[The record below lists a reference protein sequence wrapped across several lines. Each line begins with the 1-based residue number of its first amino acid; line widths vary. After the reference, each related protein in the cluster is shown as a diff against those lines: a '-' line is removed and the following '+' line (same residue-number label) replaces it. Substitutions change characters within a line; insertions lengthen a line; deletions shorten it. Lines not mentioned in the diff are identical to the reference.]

1 MAVIAEA
8 KTERLVYKLYT
19 DATYNSTTEPVMATD
34 PAATGGQ
41 YLRHVSHTLNL
52 TRDQYRPNE
61 KRVDA
66 QRPMGTSGSK
76 TFAGAINGFLSP
88 GTQADLF
95 KGVFRN
101 PWTAAV
107 TASEAD
113 FTSATFDSTASTVVF
128 AGGNPVTKGYVVGG
142 FMNFTNLATAA
153 NNSTNFLIL
162 AFGGTSNRTVT
173 LFPAPTTETADTAFN
188 VTSVGKIL
196 TNPSSGLTDYK
207 FAFEWYNPAADFSR
221 FGSECRM
228 GGFDLA
234 APVNNNVTLN
244 FNVMG
249 RNRTVLSGASS
260 PFFTA
265 PTAETTTDIP
275 TAMQGLLRLN
285 GSTLGVCTTSS
296 IKVNLNPQAAKVVN
310 SAGLVGAVFLEDFM
324 LDGDFTS
331 FIDGST
337 LFDAYDNKTE
347 MEFFC
352 YYPTSNAIA
361 APAHVF
367 YMPRIRLTGCVE
379 GETAG
384 GKTAACTFE
393 AGRYSGA
400 TAGVASTTLQIADT
414 NA

>member
-1 MAVIAEA
+1 MSVIAEA
-8 KTERLVYKLYT
+8 KTERLVYKLYS
-19 DATYNSTTEPVMATD
+19 DATYNSTAEPAMASD
-34 PAATGGQ
+34 PAASGGQ

-52 TRDQYRPNE
+52 SRDEYRPNE

-95 KGVFRN
+95 KGVMRN

-128 AGGNPVTKGYVVGG
+128 AAGNPVTKGFTVGG
-142 FMNFTNLATAA
+142 FMNFTNLATAG

-162 AFGGTSNRTVT
+162 GFGGTSNRTVT
-173 LFPAPTTETADTAFN
+173 LYPAPTTETADTAFN
-188 VTSVGKIL
+188 VTGYKTLS
-196 TNPSSGLTDYK
+196 NPASGLTDYK

-221 FGSECRM
+221 FGSEARI
-228 GGFDLA
+228 GGFDLS

-260 PFFTA
+260 PFFAA

-285 GSTLGVCTTSS
+285 GSTLGVCTTTNL
-296 IKVNLNPQAAKVVN
+296 KCNLNPQAAKVIN
-310 SAGLVGAVFLEDFM
+310 SAGLVGGIFLEDFM
-324 LDGDFTS
+324 LEGDFTA
-331 FIDGST
+331 FLDGST
-337 LFDAYDNKTE
+337 LFDAFDAKTE
-347 MEFFC
+347 MEFFA
-352 YYPTSNAIA
+352 YYPTSSAAA
-361 APAHVF
+361 APAHCF
-367 YMPRIRLTGCVE
+367 YLPRIRLTGCQE
-379 GETAG
+379 GETQG
-384 GKTAACTFE
+384 GKTVACTFE
-393 AGRYSGA
+393 AARYSGS
-400 TAGVASTTLQIADT
+400 GGGIPSTTLQICDT